1 MEVALAVLADY
12 ANISREGKLN
22 IMGVFDRIWSERFP
36 AVYPQMQLVLRL
48 EANPAEAGAKKA
60 IEIQLMAE
68 DGRRVFGLGM
78 EMAFEVKDK
87 TKPVGKLMKT
97 DQIVGLQG
105 IRFDAPGSYQF
116 VILINAETKRT
127 VPLEV
132 LQIQRPATAS

>member
-60 IEIQLMAE
+60 IEIQLMTE